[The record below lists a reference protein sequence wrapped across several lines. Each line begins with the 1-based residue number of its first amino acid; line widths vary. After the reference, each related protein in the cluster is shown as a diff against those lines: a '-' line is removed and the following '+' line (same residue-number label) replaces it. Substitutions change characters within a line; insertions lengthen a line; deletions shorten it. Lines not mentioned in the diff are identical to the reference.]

1 MLRIKRF
8 FYNQK
13 VAPYMFVLPFI
24 IIFCAFSIYPMI
36 NTILMSFQK
45 VLPGQTHFIGIKN
58 YTRLFSDKTFFIAL
72 ENSIK
77 YMVITCALL
86 IPFPMLFAAMVNS
99 KHMPFPNFFKAI
111 LYLPALASVVVSGT
125 IFRLTFSESS
135 DSLMNE
141 IIGLFGAAPIQWLRV
156 SSTGFTVLIV
166 LCCWRWT
173 GVNIMYFISGL
184 KSIPRE
190 LYESA
195 EIDGASSVQQFF
207 KITVPLLKPTTIYV
221 LTISIYAGLAMFTE
235 SFMLWNGNNSP
246 RNMGL
251 TIVGYL
257 YRQGIEKNDLGYG
270 STVGIVLLVAAM
282 IINVVQLKLNGLFKK
297 EAM

>member
-1 MLRIKRF
+1 
-8 FYNQK
+8 
-13 VAPYMFVLPFI
+13 MFVLPFI